1 MENDLSAKVD
11 SVDATD
17 AILSAGMV
25 QMEAAHAEGHY
36 TVECRDA
43 EGNLKWNDEIEN
55 LVVNVGK
62 NLALDTLF
70 AGSAYTTVG
79 PFMGLAN
86 TAVAS
91 ATATDTMAAKTVW
104 TEVGTTNAPAY
115 TAPRKTVTFSAA
127 ATGSKASTGTYTFAF
142 TSGGTVGGCFI
153 VTGTGAVSTIDSTAG
168 VLYSVGA
175 FTGGSKVVATSDTLT
190 VTYSASM

>member
-1 MENDLSAKVD
+1 MSKESSKASSATAAMLSK
-11 SVDATD
+11 
-17 AILSAGMV
+17 GMI
-25 QMEAAHAEGHY
+25 QIEAAHAEGHY
-36 TVECRDA
+36 NVECHDA
-43 EGNLKWNDEIEN
+43 KGNLKWSEAIEN

-70 AGSAYTTVG
+70 AGSAFTTVG
-79 PFMGLAN
+79 PFMGLASS
-86 TAVAS
+86 AVAS
-91 ATATDTMAAKTVW
+91 ALATDTMASKTTW
-104 TEVGTTNAPAY
+104 TEVGLANTPAY

-127 ATGSKASTGTYTFAF
+127 ASGSKSSTGTYTFTF

-153 VTGTGAVSTIDSTAG
+153 VTGTGAVSTLDSTAG

-175 FTGGSKVVATSDTLT
+175 FTGGNKVVATSDTLT

>member
-1 MENDLSAKVD
+1 MNKENAVALSA
-11 SVDATD
+11 VDAM
-17 AILSAGMV
+17 LSKGMI
-25 QMEAAHAEGHY
+25 QMEDAHAEGHY
-36 TVECRDA
+36 NVECRDA

-70 AGSAYTTVG
+70 TGSAYTTVG

-86 TAVAS
+86 SAVAS
-91 ATATDTMAAKTVW
+91 ATATDTMITKTTW
-104 TEVGTTNAPAY
+104 LEVGTANAPAY

-127 ATGSKASTGTYTFAF
+127 SVGAKASSGTYTFTF
-142 TSGGTVGGCFI
+142 TSAGTVGGCFI
-153 VTGTGAVSTIDSTAG
+153 VTGTGALSTIDNTAG

-175 FTGGSKVVATSDTLT
+175 FTGGSKVVASSDTLT

>member
-1 MENDLSAKVD
+1 MNKETANASAVGNAMLSK
-11 SVDATD
+11 
-17 AILSAGMV
+17 GMV
-25 QMEAAHAEGHY
+25 QIEDAHAEGHY
-36 TVECRDA
+36 KVECRDA
-43 EGNLKWNDEIEN
+43 AGNLKWNDEIEN

-70 AGSAYTTVG
+70 AGSAFTTVG
-79 PFMGLAN
+79 PFMGLASS
-86 TAVAS
+86 AVAS
-91 ATATDTMAAKTVW
+91 AIATDTMVTKTTW
-104 TEVGTTNAPAY
+104 TEVGLLNAPAY

-127 ATGSKASTGTYTFAF
+127 SLGAKASSGTYTFTF
-142 TSGGTVGGCFI
+142 TSAGTVGGCFI
-153 VTGTGAVSTIDSTAG
+153 VTGTGALSTIDNTAG